1 MGLGIIGS
9 VLFLTILYYIIRAA
23 VEEGTLRALN
33 RYDKSKENKN
43 N

>member
-9 VLFLTILYYIIRAA
+9 LIFLVILYYIIRDA
-23 VEEGTLRALN
+23 VEEGALRALN